1 MVLVVKNLPADAG
14 DTRDAGLIPG
24 SGRSPGEGNG
34 NPLRYSWASLVV
46 QMNLTA
52 MQEIWVPSLGQEDP
66 LEEGMATHPSI
77 LAWRS
82 PWTEEPGGLQSVGSQ
97 SRTRLWLTTSALSWE
112 SPRTEELGSLWGL
125 KESGTSEQLS
135 TSMMLSVFFMLAY
148 KSSLMKF
155 LFKVFAHFYLL
166 SLYSH
171 RASLIAQLAKN
182 LHAVQETLV

>member
-1 MVLVVKNLPADAG
+1 MVKNLPADAG

-24 SGRSPGEGNG
+24 LGRSPGEGNG

-52 MQEIWVPSLGQEDP
+52 IQEIWVPSLGQEDP

-182 LHAVQETLV
+182 PHAVQETLV